1 VRKSL
6 GVENTLYV
14 LSAIL
19 SLAFVSLVI
28 LSLVIT
34 SLWAGERVEVAE
46 STAFRLWRLE
56 HQHLQPEPNQPAVG
70 LKKASDHDEVLRRV
84 RERLVRK
91 IRNELAA
98 LTNYDVFDN
107 LLFSLDERNVV
118 TLSGQVRLPSL
129 KAGAERF
136 VRCLEGITEVVNQI
150 EVLPASEFDG
160 AIRHDAFLRIYPPS
174 QDNRYASGAVP
185 SIPIIVRR
193 GNLAFSESATENQ
206 CMNRQ
211 FKPARRPITDG
222 SSRSESLRL
231 LEQN

>member
-1 VRKSL
+1 MRKNS

-28 LSLVIT
+28 LSLVIAP
-34 SLWAGERVEVAE
+34 LWAGERVEVAE

-56 HQHLQPEPNQPAVG
+56 HQRLQPEPNQPTTG
-70 LKKASDHDEVLRRV
+70 LKKTSDHDEVLRRV

-91 IRNELAA
+91 LRNELAA
-98 LTNYDVFDN
+98 LKNHDVSDN

-118 TLSGQVRLPSL
+118 TLSGQVRLRSL
-129 KAGAERF
+129 KVGAERF
-136 VRCLEGITEVVNQI
+136 VRGLEGVNGVVNQI

-160 AIRHDAFLRIYPPS
+160 AFRRDAFLRIYPPS
-174 QDNRYASGAVP
+174 QHNRYASGTVP

-193 GNLAFSESATENQ
+193 GNLSFSESATEKQ
-206 CMNRQ
+206 
-211 FKPARRPITDG
+211 
-222 SSRSESLRL
+222 
-231 LEQN
+231 